1 MKFLDKVKI
10 RIKAGNG
17 GNGSASFRRE
27 KFVEFGGPDGGDGG
41 RGGHIIFEAKTNI
54 NTLIDYKF
62 KPIYHAENGANG
74 RKKQQHGEAGEDM
87 VLYVPIGTVISENG
101 RVLYD
106 FTKEGERFIAAY
118 GGEGGNGNCHYKT
131 SRNRAPERFDEGKK
145 TEEREVLLEMKLI
158 ADVGIIGFPNAGK
171 STFLSAVTNAKPK
184 IGDYPFTT
192 LYPNLGVYSDLFRDV
207 IFADIPGLIDGA
219 SEGVGLGDKFLA
231 HIERCKLLLHM
242 IDASDPNIFSNYD
255 VINKEISAYKDGV
268 LLSKD
273 VIIVLNKI
281 DLVDD
286 ERMQEIEEHFK
297 GKVLKKVSAANYL
310 NTKDLVEYIIER
322 IESEK
327 SEQ

>member
-1 MKFLDKVKI
+1 VD
-10 RIKAGNG
+10 
-17 GNGSASFRRE
+17 
-27 KFVEFGGPDGGDGG
+27 
-41 RGGHIIFEAKTNI
+41 
-54 NTLIDYKF
+54 
-62 KPIYHAENGANG
+62 
-74 RKKQQHGEAGEDM
+74 GEAGEDM

-310 NTKDLVEYIIER
+310 NTKDLVEYSIER